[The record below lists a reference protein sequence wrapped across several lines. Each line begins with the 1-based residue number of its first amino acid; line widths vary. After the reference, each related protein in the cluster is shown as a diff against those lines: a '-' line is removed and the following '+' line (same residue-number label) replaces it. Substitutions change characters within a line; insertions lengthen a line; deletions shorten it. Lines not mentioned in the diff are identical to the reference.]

1 MNATARL
8 TSELQAVMGV
18 ICPDVDVNKLSLKL
32 EEILTN
38 YETVRKS
45 DEQLEKD
52 LLDNIELYLS
62 AKRLEGLS
70 ELTLMDY
77 YLELHLFAEY
87 CSKATVLINT
97 PDIRNYLAE
106 AQKNRELMNSTIG
119 KKLSVLKSF
128 FSWMVQEEII
138 LRNPVL
144 RVKPPKTPNRMTK
157 SLTIEEL
164 EIVRESCSNRRQ
176 RALVEVMYSTGC
188 RLSEVA
194 NMKRDDIDIQ
204 NMSMRVVG
212 KGDKERSVFLSF
224 KALYHLRKYLNSRTD
239 DCPYL
244 FVTERK
250 PIRQMKNCSIQREI
264 RKLEEQSG
272 IGKSLHPHK
281 FRHTFAQLGTDQGM
295 ELADL
300 QQLLGHS
307 NPTTS
312 LRYAEVSD
320 ARKQQAHRKYHV
332 Q

>member
-1 MNATARL
+1 MNDTARL
-8 TSELQAVMGV
+8 ANELQALVGV
-18 ICPDVDVNKLSLKL
+18 ICPEVDVQKLSIRL
-32 EEILTN
+32 EEVLTN
-38 YETVRKS
+38 YQTSRKS
-45 DEQLEKD
+45 NEQLEED

-70 ELTLMDY
+70 ELTVTDY
-77 YLELHLFAEY
+77 FIELHLFAAH
-87 CSKATVLINT
+87 CRKATAHITT

-106 AQKNRELMNSTIG
+106 SQKKRGLMNSTVG
-119 KKLSVLKSF
+119 KKLSALKSF
-128 FSWMVQEEII
+128 FNWLVQEEII

-144 RVKPPKTPNRMTK
+144 RVKPPKTPKRMTK
-157 SLTIEEL
+157 ALTIEEL
-164 EIVRESCSNRRQ
+164 EIVRESCVTIRQ
-176 RALVEVMYSTGC
+176 RALVEIMYSTGC

-194 NMKRDDIDIQ
+194 NMRRLDIDIQ

-212 KGDKERSVFLSF
+212 KGDKERTVFLSF
-224 KALYHLRKYLNSRTD
+224 KALYHLRKYLQSRND

-264 RKLEEQSG
+264 RKLEAQSG

-281 FRHTFAQLGTDQGM
+281 FRHTFAQLGADQGM

-300 QQLLGHS
+300 QHLLGHS
-307 NPTTS
+307 NPSTS
-312 LRYAEVSD
+312 LRYAAVSD
-320 ARKQQAHRKYHV
+320 ERKQQAHRKYHV